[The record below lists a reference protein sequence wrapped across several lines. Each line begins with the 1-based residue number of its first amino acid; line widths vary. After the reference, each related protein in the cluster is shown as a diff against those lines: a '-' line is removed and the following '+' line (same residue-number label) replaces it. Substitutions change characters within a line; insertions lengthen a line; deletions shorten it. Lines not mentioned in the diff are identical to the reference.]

1 MLVHQPPLASF
12 PSLLS
17 QDPMVNHSNLSLVS
31 TFDSLDLS
39 SATYPLP
46 ISNSRFLQ
54 QSVFSM
60 PTLRLPSTAGE
71 NHTTLQI
78 GATADLC
85 FLITAEFSTLFLNFS
100 WVSSP
105 SHSPQGL
112 FWTLAPS
119 PQPVILMTLPHILR
133 EIRLSVCGPSPT
145 TRNSDG
151 LSGQVDHRAK
161 VESRVGGTTYYRT
174 NTIPGDH
181 SHALYLHASW
191 LKATAWNTSLL

>member
-1 MLVHQPPLASF
+1 
-12 PSLLS
+12 
-17 QDPMVNHSNLSLVS
+17 MVNHSNLSLVS
-31 TFDSLDLS
+31 TFNSLDLS

-60 PTLRLPSTAGE
+60 PTPRLPSTAGE

-78 GATADLC
+78 GAAADLC

-100 WVSSP
+100 CVSSP

-112 FWTLAPS
+112 FWTLAPFPS
-119 PQPVILMTLPHILR
+119 TCHSDDFAPH
-133 EIRLSVCGPSPT
+133 SVRNKGISVWSFSYQ
-145 TRNSDG
+145 TRNNDG

-174 NTIPGDH
+174 NTIP
-181 SHALYLHASW
+181 LYIFILYIFIPSD
-191 LKATAWNTSLL
+191 